1 MTTLKFARDNAR
13 WLAAG
18 VLLTW
23 SSSFGQTYFISLSA
37 ASIRSAF
44 GLSHGEWGGI
54 YTIGT
59 IISAVTLVQVG
70 WLADRL
76 RVRTLA
82 VFVLIGFTAMC
93 LAMAFVSSWWGL
105 VAVIAGLRFCGQ
117 GMMSHLALTAMGRWF
132 RAQRGRAVAIGSL
145 GFALG
150 EALLPMI
157 FVAVSAAIGWRGS
170 WVLAG
175 ATLVFFTLPV
185 LMILL
190 QRERTPQS
198 VATVHDSVG
207 IGGRHWRR
215 GEAMRHWLIWA
226 LLPGVLAPSFM
237 ITSLFFHQVHV
248 TEIKGW
254 ELSSYVVVYPIYSA
268 VLIGCNL
275 ASGILIDRFG
285 SARLLPFY
293 LLPMAVGF
301 AMYGVISEFWVAPVG
316 LAIIA
321 ISQGAGQAM
330 LGSIWPEYYGTRHLG
345 AIRSLVV
352 ALTVASSA
360 IGPGI
365 TGWLIDY
372 GIDFEFQ
379 FLIMSVYL
387 VCVSIGFLL
396 MFRSVE
402 AMRDAD

>member
-1 MTTLKFARDNAR
+1 MDNAR

-37 ASIRSAF
+37 ASIRSSF
-44 GLSHGEWGGI
+44 GLSHGDWGMI

-59 IISAVTLVQVG
+59 IISAITLVQTG
-70 WLADRL
+70 WLADRM

-82 VFVLIGFTAMC
+82 IFVLIGFTAMC
-93 LAMAFVSSWWGL
+93 LAMATVSSWWGL
-105 VAVIAGLRFCGQ
+105 IAVVAGLRFCGQ

-170 WVLAG
+170 WMLAG
-175 ATLVFFTLPV
+175 ATLVVFTFPV
-185 LMILL
+185 LMFLL

-198 VATVHDSVG
+198 AATIHDSAG

-215 GEAMRHWLIWA
+215 SEAMRHWLIWA
-226 LLPGVLAPSFM
+226 LLPGILAPSFM
-237 ITSLFFHQVHV
+237 ITALFFHQVHV

-254 ELSSYVVVYPIYSA
+254 ALSSYVIVYPLYSA
-268 VLIGCNL
+268 VLISCNL
-275 ASGILIDRFG
+275 VSGILIDRFG

-293 LLPMAVGF
+293 LMPMAVGF
-301 AMYGVISEFWVAPVG
+301 ALYGLISDFWLAPAG
-316 LAIIA
+316 LAFIA
-321 ISQGAGQAM
+321 VSQGAGQAM

-345 AIRSLVV
+345 AIRSLVI
-352 ALTVASSA
+352 ALTVTASA

-372 GIDFEFQ
+372 GIGFEFQ
-379 FLIMSVYL
+379 FLMMSAYL
-387 VCVSIGFLL
+387 VCVSAGFLL
-396 MFRSVE
+396 LFKSVE
-402 AMRDAD
+402 TMLSVDRTLQRS